1 MMESNANAEKRK
13 RPAEALPLE
22 TRHAFLDTQVFR
34 KLRHNPANRA
44 LKLLADQVEAHRL
57 VMHTTDITLQEISRQ
72 IAEDVEQ
79 SRVALSKARKD
90 LDRWRH
96 TVPDIA
102 PTPDLGPDIAA
113 SLFAAFCKASRD
125 KWRAEGHRATAHPA
139 TDVFADYFARRPPF
153 DTAGSKEFPD
163 AFALKALEAWCA
175 ANGETMYV
183 VTKDAAVLRYA
194 AASKLLHP
202 LETIEELLGAA
213 ERSADGEDG
222 DVEALADALL
232 NLPEFDYRFEQ
243 ALEPLIEGL
252 EIVYVGD
259 LPEGET
265 TGVSFRGTINFVDYQ
280 IVSRTSR
287 RIGLLANTD
296 VEVDIDV
303 AFENRRYAAYDR
315 EDDVWIGGE
324 WDTTV
329 VKAAITLEL
338 YLEMDL
344 ANGEIVKTDLIR
356 NEYHVG

>member
-1 MMESNANAEKRK
+1 MMDSDVMAGNSKRQ
-13 RPAEALPLE
+13 AEALPLE

-34 KLRHNPANRA
+34 KLKHNPNNRA
-44 LKLLADQVEAHRL
+44 LRLLAAQVDARRL
-57 VMHTTDITLQEISRQ
+57 VMHTTDITLAEISRQ
-72 IAEDVEQ
+72 IAEEVEQ

-102 PTPDLGPDIAA
+102 PMPDLSPDTAD
-113 SLFAAFCKASRD
+113 SLFAAFRRASTD
-125 KWRAEGHRATAHPA
+125 DWRAEEHRATAQPA
-139 TDVFADYFARRPPF
+139 AEVFADYFARRPPF

-175 ANGETMYV
+175 VNGDTMYV

-194 AASKLLHP
+194 TASKLLHP

-213 ERSADGEDG
+213 ERSADGDNG
-222 DVEALADALL
+222 DAEALADALL

-243 ALEPLIEGL
+243 ALEPLIEDL

-259 LPEGET
+259 LPNGET
-265 TGVSFRGTINFVDYQ
+265 TGVSFGGTIHFVDYQ

-287 RIGLLANTD
+287 RIGLLLNTD
-296 VEVDIDV
+296 VEISIDV
-303 AFENRRYAAYDR
+303 AFENRRHAAYDR
-315 EDDVWIGGE
+315 EDDVWMGGE
-324 WDTTV
+324 WDTTAV
-329 VKAAITLEL
+329 GASITLEL
-338 YLEMDL
+338 YLEMDV
-344 ANGEIVKTDLIR
+344 ANGEIVKADLIR

>member
-1 MMESNANAEKRK
+1 MDRDATPENRK
-13 RPAEALPLE
+13 KQVEPLPLE

-44 LKLLADQVEAHRL
+44 LKLLAEQVEAHRL

-79 SRVALSKARKD
+79 SRVALAKARKD

-102 PTPDLGPDIAA
+102 PMPDLGSDTAA
-113 SLFAAFCKASRD
+113 SLFAAFRKASTHE
-125 KWRAEGHRATAHPA
+125 WRAEEHRATARPA
-139 TDVFADYFARRPPF
+139 ADVFADYFARRPPF

-163 AFALKALEAWCA
+163 AFALQALEAWCA
-175 ANGETMYV
+175 SNGETMYV

-194 AASKLLHP
+194 TASKLLHP

-222 DVEALADALL
+222 DAQALADALL
-232 NLPEFDYRFEQ
+232 NLPEFDSRFEQ

-259 LPEGET
+259 LPDGET
-265 TGVSFRGTINFVDYQ
+265 TGASFGGTIHFVDYQ
-280 IVSRTSR
+280 IVSRTSG
-287 RIGLLANTD
+287 RIGLLVNSD
-296 VEVDIDV
+296 VEIDVDV

-315 EDDVWIGGE
+315 EDDVWIGAE

-338 YLEMDL
+338 YLEMEVT
-344 ANGEIVKTDLIR
+344 NGEIVKTELIR
-356 NEYHVG
+356 NEYYVG